1 MRLAT
6 ALLTLLSL
14 AGPAALVAP
23 ALAAD
28 APQTRVSVSDLN
40 KHPFDVDFAPDQK
53 IRIELRSGDCRI
65 VGNDTHKIS
74 VRVDTKDPD
83 KARDVWQADLDAG
96 LARRDTSLPPLE
108 VVAGGTVHITADE
121 NEAERLRDRGRPMLA
136 LYIGGMGAVG
146 RNFYNSLFARYGYEA
161 EAAAIQEAYLAGDIK
176 EAESLIPDEYLR
188 ATSLIGDEG
197 WVRDRIN
204 AYREAGVSR
213 LSAFFVGAPSPD
225 VVEKLRTWC
234 G

>member
-14 AGPAALVAP
+14 TGPAALVAP

-83 KARDVWQADLDAG
+83 KARDVTVNFKHFGNHGDVRIYGGPRNDIQITIEIPKDSGVVVRMPFGDLTMEGISGDKDVELHAG
-96 LARRDTSLPPLE
+96 DLS
-108 VVAGGTVHITADE
+108 I
-121 NEAERLRDRGRPMLA
+121 
-136 LYIGGMGAVG
+136 AVG
-146 RNFYNSLFARYGYEA
+146 
-161 EAAAIQEAYLAGDIK
+161 AAADYGHVDASVISGDLQAEPFGESHSGLFRSFEKTGAGRYRLHVHLGAGD
-176 EAESLIPDEYLR
+176 LTLR
-188 ATSLIGDEG
+188 
-197 WVRDRIN
+197 
-204 AYREAGVSR
+204 
-213 LSAFFVGAPSPD
+213 
-225 VVEKLRTWC
+225 
-234 G
+234 